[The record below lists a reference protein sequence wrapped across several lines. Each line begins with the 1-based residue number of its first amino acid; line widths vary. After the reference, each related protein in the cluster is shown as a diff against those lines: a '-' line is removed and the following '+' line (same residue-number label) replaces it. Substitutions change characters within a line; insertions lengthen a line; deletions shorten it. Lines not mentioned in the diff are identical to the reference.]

1 MSNKKSQK
9 WTILLLTIAVFMAG
23 LDNGIISAALTT
35 IYNSFNVSPTW
46 GAWSVTIYTLGV
58 AIAVPIIGKLS
69 DNYGRKKVFI
79 IEILLFGVGSLLVAL
94 SPNFTFLLIAR
105 FIQAIGGGGLF
116 IIATSHVLAT
126 LPKKQQGKIL
136 GMIGGM
142 HGLSAVVGPNI
153 GAVILH
159 ITGAWQWLFLINIPI
174 AIFIFIAAIFYMQ
187 ETKQP
192 TTHVLDLKGA
202 ILLTLAI
209 IAMMYGITNINSNQ
223 LASSIL
229 QVTVFPYILAGILLI
244 IYFFQHEKKL
254 EHAGGDPIIAYSI
267 INNRKFQLT
276 LLLGFLAGGFL
287 ATIVFIPSYVQQV
300 LQVPAES
307 AGFWLTPLALA
318 AGVGSGLGGFLTDK
332 IGSVRTIMIAGVIG
346 WTGFFMFYTV
356 VQNFPTF
363 LIASSL
369 AGIGLGF
376 LIGAPLNVLAGEST
390 KKSQY
395 GTSIG
400 TLSLSRQIGMTIF
413 PTIFGSFITTGV
425 IKIEPAFQAV
435 FGDKIISF
443 DGVEDGEGYG
453 QIIAEIEK
461 VEDPY
466 LQNQLLEITA
476 NVMNSGFQ
484 QMFILAMGIS
494 IIVLFITIFIQVKQK
509 RIS

>member
-1 MSNKKSQK
+1 MKKQK
-9 WTILLLTIAVFMAG
+9 WTIFLLTIAVFMAG

-35 IYNSFNVSPTW
+35 IYNSFHVSPTW

-58 AIAVPIIGKLS
+58 AISVPIIGKLS

-79 IEILLFGVGSLLVAL
+79 IEILLFGIGSLLVAI
-94 SPNFTFLLIAR
+94 SPNFIFLLVAR

-126 LPKKQQGKIL
+126 LPKNKQGKVL
-136 GMIGGM
+136 GLIGGM

-159 ITGAWQWLFLINIPI
+159 ITGTWQWLFLINIPI
-174 AIFIFIAAIFYMQ
+174 AIFIFIAAIFNME

-192 TTHVLDLKGA
+192 TQHVLDLKGA

-209 IAMMYGITNINSNQ
+209 IALMYGITNIDSNQ
-223 LASSIL
+223 LVSSIL
-229 QVTVFPYILAGILLI
+229 QITVFPYLLAGILI
-244 IYFFQHEKKL
+244 TIYFFQHEKKL
-254 EHAGGDPIIAYSI
+254 EQAGGDPIIAYSI
-267 INNRKFQLT
+267 MQNRKFQLT

-332 IGSVRTIMIAGVIG
+332 IGSVRTIMTAGVIG

-356 VQNFPTF
+356 VDSFSTF

-390 KKSQY
+390 TKSQY

-413 PTIFGSFITTGV
+413 PAIFGSFITTGV
-425 IKIEPAFQAV
+425 IKIEPTFQAV

-443 DGVEDGEGYG
+443 AGVEDGEGYG
-453 QIIAEIEK
+453 KIIAEIEK
-461 VEDPY
+461 IEDPY
-466 LQNQLLEITA
+466 LQSQLLEITA

-484 QMFILAMGIS
+484 KMFMLAMGIS
-494 IIVLFITIFIQVKQK
+494 LIVFIITIFIQIKQK
-509 RIS
+509 KASS

>member
-1 MSNKKSQK
+1 
-9 WTILLLTIAVFMAG
+9 MAG

-94 SPNFTFLLIAR
+94 SPNFSFLLIAR

-187 ETKQP
+187 ETKQK

-267 INNRKFQLT
+267 LNNRKFQLT